1 MHLRYDA
8 LANLSNVVRINV
20 LADADL
26 PARVATFYIE
36 AGFAKKCTLFRYH
49 GAVADLLRTVLTTDG
64 LSAPDDVASVRRR
77 GRGWVFAQTDERW
90 HGPHRQHQLHQLCSS

>member
-36 AGFAKKCTLFRYH
+36 AGFAKKMHLVPLPWSSGGSAAHRTHHRWTVCT
-49 GAVADLLRTVLTTDG
+49 G
-64 LSAPDDVASVRRR
+64 
-77 GRGWVFAQTDERW
+77 
-90 HGPHRQHQLHQLCSS
+90 